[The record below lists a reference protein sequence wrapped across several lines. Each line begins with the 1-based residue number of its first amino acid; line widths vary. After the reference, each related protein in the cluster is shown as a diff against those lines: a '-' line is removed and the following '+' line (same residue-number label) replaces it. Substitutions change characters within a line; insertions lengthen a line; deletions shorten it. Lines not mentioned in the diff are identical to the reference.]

1 VTLPPVP
8 ASLRAA
14 YDPERFRADGHRLV
28 DLLAERLAAATG
40 RDEAPVLPWVDPA
53 ASLADWPGDF
63 AEDGD
68 GDLVGVLERAAAGSI
83 RLHHPRY
90 LGHQVPPPLP
100 GAALADLVAA
110 LLNNGMAVYEMGPTA
125 TPMELAVVGWMARQL
140 GFRSSGAEDGSG
152 VSAAGVLTSG
162 GSLGNLTALLAARQ
176 ARAGFDAWTDGD
188 HGGPP
193 LAVLCTA
200 QAHYSV
206 SRAIR
211 MMGWG
216 DGGAAVVEV
225 DDRWRMRP
233 DAIAGAIARAE
244 AAGRRVIAVIASAG
258 STGTGA
264 FDPLDAIAD
273 VCAER
278 GLWLHVDGAHGASA
292 ALSPRHRPLLAGIER
307 ADSVTWDAHKLMAM
321 PALITAVIFRDA
333 RRSYEPF
340 AQEASYLY
348 ASGRG
353 EGGAEWFNLGLRT
366 LECTKRMMSIIVYA
380 ALEAYGTRLFR
391 DYVERCFELGA
402 ELARRIDAAPDFEL
416 TASPEC
422 NIVCWRWRPAG
433 GPADDAGLDA
443 LQAAVRRRV
452 LERGRYYVLQTRLGG
467 RTVLRAAL
475 MNPLIEEIDLD
486 GLLDEIRTCGAA
498 EFRS

>member
-1 VTLPPVP
+1 VTLGPVP

-28 DLLAERLAAATG
+28 DLLAEHLARAVA
-40 RDEAPVLPWVDPA
+40 RDEAPVLPWVEPA
-53 ASLADWPGDF
+53 ASLDAWPGEF
-63 AEDGD
+63 ADEPGD
-68 GDLVGVLERAAAGSI
+68 ELLAVLERATAGSI

-100 GAALADLVAA
+100 GAALADLAIA
-110 LLNNGMAVYEMGPTA
+110 LLNNGMAVYEMGPTS

-140 GFRSSGAEDGSG
+140 GMGEG
-152 VSAAGVLTSG
+152 AGVLTSG

-176 ARAGFDAWTDGD
+176 AGAGFDAWTAGD

-225 DDRWRMRP
+225 DDRYRMRP
-233 DAIAGAIARAE
+233 DAIPAALARAE

-273 VCAER
+273 VCAAR

-292 ALSPRHRPLLAGIER
+292 ALSPAHRHRLAGIER
-307 ADSVTWDAHKLMAM
+307 ADSVVWDAHKLMAM
-321 PALITAVIFRDA
+321 PALITAVIFRDG

-348 ASGRG
+348 SSGRG
-353 EGGAEWFNLGLRT
+353 TGADEWFNLGLRT
-366 LECTKRMMSIIVYA
+366 LECTKRMMSVVLYA
-380 ALEAYGTRLFR
+380 ALEAYGTHLFR
-391 DYVERCFELGA
+391 DYVDRCFDLGA
-402 ELARRIDAAPDFEL
+402 ALAAKLDAASDFEL
-416 TASPEC
+416 SLPPEG

-433 GPADDAGLDA
+433 APADGPALDD
-443 LQAAVRRRV
+443 LQARVRRRV
-452 LERGRYYVLQTRLGG
+452 LERGRFYVLQTRLSGHL
-467 RTVLRAAL
+467 VFRAAL
-475 MNPLIEEIDLD
+475 MNPLTEDADLD
-486 GLLDEIRTCGAA
+486 GLLDEIRACG
-498 EFRS
+498 